1 MDELAAKHPRTK
13 FVKIPGRECV
23 PGYPDKNLPTTLVY
37 RDRDVVGSFVGVDGF
52 GGPRFTPEVR
62 DEFVRLRLSSP
73 HTTALARWTSFL
85 KDFLSRPLSARG
97 FLSTTQRALFDRY
110 VRRRRDD

>member
-62 DEFVRLRLSSP
+62 DEFVRLRLTSP
-73 HTTALARWTSFL
+73 HATALARWPSFL
-85 KDFLSRPLSARG
+85 KDF
-97 FLSTTQRALFDRY
+97 
-110 VRRRRDD
+110 DD